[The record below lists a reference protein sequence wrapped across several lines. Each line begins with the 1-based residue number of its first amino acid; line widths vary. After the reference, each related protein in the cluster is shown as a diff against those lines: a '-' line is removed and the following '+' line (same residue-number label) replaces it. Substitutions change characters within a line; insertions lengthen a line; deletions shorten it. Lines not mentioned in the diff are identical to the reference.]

1 MKPLFYLAI
10 ITGGLF
16 VCCKQSPEQ
25 KTVPVAPRDRSIT
38 STNSFSELFMDS
50 AALEKFIGAKKM
62 HDSMANR
69 LRSFY
74 NSRNYQYAW
83 FFNDGLAPY
92 AGTFRQMQ
100 NDYISYSGDSV
111 LNNPALQQLI
121 DSFSNKQDRFT
132 ADSTVLQTELG
143 LTWQFFRYASRAY
156 QGRRSIDMK
165 DLGWYIPR
173 KRINV
178 VSLLDSMIR
187 SKKDLSQL
195 EPVNRQYNLL
205 KDHLLKYYA
214 IEKQG
219 GWQPIPVPK
228 KNYTA
233 GDSSQIIVAIKKR
246 LQLTGD
252 LSGAGTTPVYDDSLQ
267 AAVKN
272 FQRRYG
278 ISDNGVINKNLVN
291 EMNRP
296 VEERIRQLL
305 VNMER
310 IRWVP
315 VQPSTDFLLV
325 NIPGFRLHVYEK
337 GNYAWSMNVV
347 VGSEAHNTVIFTS
360 ALQYVVFSPYWNV
373 PNSIYKKEVLPA
385 MQRNK
390 NYLARHNM
398 EKVGNGVRQK
408 PGPNNSLGLVKF
420 LFPNSYHIY
429 LHDTPAKSL
438 FNEDARAF
446 SHGCIR
452 LAQAKKLAEWL
463 LRKDSSWNTQSI
475 TKAMN
480 AGREKYVT
488 LKEKVPVF
496 IGYFTAWVDREG
508 KLNFRNDIYGHDKKL
523 AAHLFMNGSGQ
534 AAR

>member
-1 MKPLFYLAI
+1 MKPLLYLTI
-10 ITGGLF
+10 ITGSLF
-16 VCCKQSPEQ
+16 VSCKQSSKKE
-25 KTVPVAPRDRSIT
+25 TTAIVPRDKTIT
-38 STNSFSELFMDS
+38 ATNSFSELFMDS
-50 AALEKFIGAKKM
+50 AALEKFISSKKM

-92 AGTFRQMQ
+92 AGTFGQMQ
-100 NDYISYSGDSV
+100 NDYISYSGDSA
-111 LNNPALQQLI
+111 LNNPALQQRI
-121 DSFSNKQDRFT
+121 DSFSKKQDHFT
-132 ADSTVLQTELG
+132 ADSTVLQTELA

-156 QGRRSIDMK
+156 QGRRRIDMK

-173 KRINV
+173 KRV
-178 VSLLDSMIR
+178 DLVTLLDSMIR
-187 SKKDLSQL
+187 SKNKDLSQL

-205 KDHLLKYYA
+205 KDQLLKYYA

-219 GWQPIPVPK
+219 GWQPIQAPQK
-228 KNYTA
+228 MYSA
-233 GDSSQIIVAIKKR
+233 GDSSQTIIAIKKR

-252 LSGAGTTPVYDDSLQ
+252 FTSTDTTPVFDDSLK
-267 AAVKN
+267 AAVKS

-278 ISDNGVINKNLVN
+278 LTDNGAINKNLVN

-296 VEERIRQLL
+296 VQERIRQLL

-315 VQPSTDFLLV
+315 VQPPTDYLLV
-325 NIPGFRLHVYEK
+325 NIPEFRLHAYENGK
-337 GNYAWSMNVV
+337 YAWNMNVV
-347 VGSEAHNTVIFTS
+347 VGSEAHNTVIFTG

-390 NYLARHNM
+390 NYLATHNM
-398 EKVGNGVRQK
+398 EKTATGVRQK
-408 PGPNNSLGLVKF
+408 PGPNNALGLVKF
-420 LFPNSYHIY
+420 LFPNSYDIY
-429 LHDTPAKSL
+429 FHDTPSKS
-438 FNEDARAF
+438 FFKEDNRAF

-452 LAQAKKLAEWL
+452 LSEPKKMADWL
-463 LRKDSSWNTQSI
+463 LRNDSSWNTQSI

-480 AGREKYVT
+480 AGKEKYVT
-488 LKEKVPVF
+488 LKQKVPVF

-523 AAHLFMNGSGQ
+523 AAHLFVK
-534 AAR
+534 